1 MSRRVFLSP
10 FILLSSHCQFV
21 MQNPDH
27 RSVMF
32 LFFHSGKYFF
42 AVVVLSVLA
51 KTCRCSFSISKMVM
65 KRLISNLERKK
76 TFFIS
81 VFFTVVISNEH

>member
-1 MSRRVFLSP
+1 LSL
-10 FILLSSHCQFV
+10 FILLSSLCRFV

-27 RSVMF
+27 RSLMF

-42 AVVVLSVLA
+42 AAVVLSALA
-51 KTCRCSFSISKMVM
+51 KTCRCSFSISKTVR

-76 TFFIS
+76 TFFFLFS
-81 VFFTVVISNEH
+81 SQFV